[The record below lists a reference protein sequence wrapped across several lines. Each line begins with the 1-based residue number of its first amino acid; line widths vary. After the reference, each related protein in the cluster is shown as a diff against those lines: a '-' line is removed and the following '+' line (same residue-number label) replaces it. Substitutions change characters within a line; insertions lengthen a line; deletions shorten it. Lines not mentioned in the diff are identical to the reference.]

1 MLVRNRELERLN
13 NELDKAEPLSEESN
27 KRPNSNS
34 EAKGEH
40 EIKDLFNVSHRKMEF
55 LQIAK
60 QMQNKQDGGGV
71 STSKAFPYM
80 KFY

>member
-27 KRPNSNS
+27 KRPNSNQ

-55 LQIAK
+55 FQIAK
-60 QMQNKQDGGGV
+60 
-71 STSKAFPYM
+71 
-80 KFY
+80 